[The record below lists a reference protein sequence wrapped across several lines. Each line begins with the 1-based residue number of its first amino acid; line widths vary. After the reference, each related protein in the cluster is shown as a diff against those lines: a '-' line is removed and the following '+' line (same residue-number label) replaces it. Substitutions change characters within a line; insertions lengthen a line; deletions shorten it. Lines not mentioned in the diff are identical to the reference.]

1 MARTKLKR
9 FAQNAAS
16 ENVIEPGKP
25 SFETIKGNWNAFQFK
40 NNNPIVL
47 ELGCGRGE
55 YSIALAEKFPDK
67 NIVGVDLKGA
77 RLWKGS
83 TLANEK
89 KLNNVAFLRT
99 IIQNIEQFF
108 EKDEVSEIWITFP
121 DPRPKLS
128 DEKRRMTSPRFLD
141 LYRKILKPNGI
152 IHLKTDNTPLFDYT
166 LEVLKEEKI
175 NPELSTDNLYQSELY
190 TDILTVKTTYEKMFT
205 EKGENIKYV
214 KFRLG

>member
-9 FAQNAAS
+9 FAENAQAS
-16 ENVIEPGKP
+16 NVIEPGKP
-25 SFETIKGNWNAFQFK
+25 IYETIKGNWHKEIFK

-55 YSIALAEKFPDK
+55 YSIALAQKYPHK

-77 RLWKGS
+77 RIWKGS
-83 TLANEK
+83 SLANE
-89 KLNNVAFLRT
+89 LNLTNVAFLRT
-99 IIQNIEQFF
+99 VIQNIEQFF
-108 EKDEVSEIWITFP
+108 AKDEVSEIWITFP

-141 LYRKILKPNGI
+141 LYRKILVQNGI

-166 LEVLKEEKI
+166 LDVLENQKIEKEVCT
-175 NPELSTDNLYQSELY
+175 NNLYKSEYY
-190 TDILTVKTTYEKMFT
+190 TDILTVKTTYEKLFT
-205 EKGENIKYV
+205 AKGEDIKYV
-214 KFRLG
+214 KFRL